1 MTKRYDVIIVGG
13 GIGGLMAA
21 WKLNNAQPK
30 LHIAVIEK
38 GNRLEKRSCPAAK
51 GQKCVHCKV
60 CSITSGF
67 AGSGAFSD
75 GKYNLGT
82 SYGGTLGEELGEEL
96 AMDYIYRTDNILSS
110 FLNKGIEVYGTD
122 EYLRLKCLQNN
133 LRLLDMEVKHYGT
146 DNNYEIMQK
155 LISWLEEHN
164 VELISNEE
172 IINIVKTVKDDSFCL
187 LSKENSYLADKI
199 ILATGRNGAN
209 FINNVCSYFNIPV
222 SSNAV
227 DLGVRVEMK
236 DDIWREFSSKIYE
249 PKILCRT
256 KTFEDRTRM
265 FCFNQGGIVSAE
277 NNDGIISANGH
288 AFSDST
294 KKTKNCNFAILSSIH
309 FTEPF
314 NNPTEYAKSFAR
326 LANIIGDGN
335 VIVQRFGDLIRG
347 RRTNDHRLAQNTV
360 IPTLNATAGDLSL
373 VLPYRILTNII
384 ETLYALDKIAPG
396 TANDDTLLYG
406 VEAKYY
412 SIKPKHDKNFQIYEN
427 IYLIGDGSGICRGL
441 SQSGAMGLYVADK
454 IIEKM

>member
-1 MTKRYDVIIVGG
+1 MRYDVVIVGG
-13 GIGGLMAA
+13 GIGGLMTAYGLI
-21 WKLNNAQPK
+21 KKSSSLK
-30 LHIAVIEK
+30 IVIIEK
-38 GNRLEKRSCPAAK
+38 GKELEKRVCPASK
-51 GQKCVHCKV
+51 GSKCIHCSV
-60 CSITSGF
+60 CSITSGY

-82 SYGGTLGEELGEEL
+82 AYGGTLGEELGEDVALE
-96 AMDYIYRTDNILSS
+96 YIKNADKILGE
-110 FLNKGIEVYGTD
+110 FLDKGVPMYGTD
-122 EYLRLKCLQNN
+122 EYLKLKCLQNN
-133 LRLLDMEVKHYGT
+133 LRLLDMDVKHYGT
-146 DNNYEIMQK
+146 DNNYEIMRS
-155 LISWLEEHN
+155 LISWLDRHG
-164 VELISNEE
+164 VELISDEE
-172 IINIVKTVKDDSFCL
+172 ILCVKSWKDGFVLHGKNDSYFT
-187 LSKENSYLADKI
+187 DKVV
-199 ILATGRNGAN
+199 LATGRNGAD
-209 FINNVCSYFNIPV
+209 FIKGVCGEFDIPI

-236 DDIWREFSSKIYE
+236 DEIWKEFSSKIYE
-249 PKILCRT
+249 PKILYKT

-288 AFSDST
+288 SFADRNR
-294 KKTKNCNFAILSSIH
+294 KTKNCNFAILSSIH

-335 VIVQRFGDLIRG
+335 VLVQRFGDLIRG
-347 RRTNDHRLAQNTV
+347 RRTNDHRLSQNTV
-360 IPTLNATAGDLSL
+360 IPTLTATAGDLSL

-384 ETLYALDKIAPG
+384 ETIYALDKVAPG

-412 SIKPKHDKNFQIYEN
+412 SIKPKHDENFQIYKN

-454 IIEKM
+454 IIEGG

>member
-1 MTKRYDVIIVGG
+1 MRYDVVIVGG
-13 GIGGLMAA
+13 GIGGLMTAYGLI
-21 WKLNNAQPK
+21 KKSSSLK
-30 LHIAVIEK
+30 IVIIEK
-38 GNRLEKRSCPAAK
+38 GKELEKRVCPASK
-51 GQKCVHCKV
+51 GSKCIHCSV
-60 CSITSGF
+60 CSITSGY

-82 SYGGTLGEELGEEL
+82 AYGGTLGEELGEDVALE
-96 AMDYIYRTDNILSS
+96 YIKNADKILGE
-110 FLNKGIEVYGTD
+110 FLDKGVPMYGTD
-122 EYLRLKCLQNN
+122 EYLKLKCLQNN
-133 LRLLDMEVKHYGT
+133 LRLLDMDVKHYGT
-146 DNNYEIMQK
+146 DNNYEIMRS
-155 LISWLEEHN
+155 LISWLDRHG
-164 VELISNEE
+164 VELISDEE
-172 IINIVKTVKDDSFCL
+172 ILCVKSWKDGFVLHGKNDSYFT
-187 LSKENSYLADKI
+187 DKVV
-199 ILATGRNGAN
+199 LATGRNGAD
-209 FINNVCSYFNIPV
+209 FIKGVCGEFDIPI

-236 DDIWREFSSKIYE
+236 DEIWKEFSSKIYE
-249 PKILCRT
+249 PKILYKT

-288 AFSDST
+288 SFADRNR
-294 KKTKNCNFAILSSIH
+294 KTKNCNFAILSSIH

-314 NNPTEYAKSFAR
+314 SNPTEYAKSFAR

-335 VIVQRFGDLIRG
+335 VLVQRFGDLIRG
-347 RRTNDHRLAQNTV
+347 RRTNDHRLSQNTI
-360 IPTLNATAGDLSL
+360 IPTLTATAGDLSL

-384 ETLYALDKIAPG
+384 ETIYALDKVAPG

-412 SIKPKHDKNFQIYEN
+412 SIKPNHDENFQIYKN

-454 IIEKM
+454 IVGE